1 MTLGNPFDL
10 APVLGF
16 AGLLCAIAFMS
27 AFAAAEF
34 GTSALFAVAAISAIA
49 DIDAIV
55 LSTSRLAAEG
65 LPGHDAMAAILIAAG
80 VNAAM
85 RSAYGLVVGGR
96 AFAIAHGSVTLAAI
110 AAGALVFA
118 QVS

>member
-1 MTLGNPFDL
+1 
-10 APVLGF
+10 
-16 AGLLCAIAFMS
+16 
-27 AFAAAEF
+27 
-34 GTSALFAVAAISAIA
+34 
-49 DIDAIV
+49 
-55 LSTSRLAAEG
+55 
-65 LPGHDAMAAILIAAG
+65 MAAILIAAG